1 MKNKQYFQLIT
12 AGNIAELYI
21 YGDISAC
28 PQDDGVSAA
37 SLSAQLAAL
46 QGVSQ
51 INVYINSYGGDVS
64 EGVAIY
70 NALKRH
76 NAKIVTY
83 CDGMACSI
91 ASVIFMAGDE
101 RIMCNPS
108 FLMIHDAWTYAAGN
122 ADDFRKAADDLDVI
136 TTASISAYMAHC
148 KLSEQELRSKM
159 KAETWL
165 THTQALEMGFATG
178 IMDAEIAEKPAQNA
192 KMHAYELFLQAVS
205 FKNIDEDDGKK
216 PPKPPEED
224 DDSDKDKAKEPP
236 KPPDNSDEND
246 DPEDDDPEDKP
257 DDDDNEDE
265 KKHVSKPAQQ
275 WSRFFNALF
284 SN

>member
-1 MKNKQYFQLIT
+1 MSNKQFFQLVT

-28 PQDDGVSAA
+28 PQDDGISAA
-37 SLSAQLAAL
+37 SLSMQLAAL
-46 QGVSQ
+46 QGVNQ

-136 TTASISAYMAHC
+136 TTASISA
-148 KLSEQELRSKM
+148 
-159 KAETWL
+159 
-165 THTQALEMGFATG
+165 
-178 IMDAEIAEKPAQNA
+178 
-192 KMHAYELFLQAVS
+192 
-205 FKNIDEDDGKK
+205 
-216 PPKPPEED
+216 
-224 DDSDKDKAKEPP
+224 
-236 KPPDNSDEND
+236 
-246 DPEDDDPEDKP
+246 
-257 DDDDNEDE
+257 
-265 KKHVSKPAQQ
+265 
-275 WSRFFNALF
+275 
-284 SN
+284 

>member
-1 MKNKQYFQLIT
+1 MNKKQFFQLVT
-12 AGNIAELYI
+12 AGNVAELYI
-21 YGDISAC
+21 YGDISAY
-28 PQDDGVSAA
+28 PSEDSVSAA
-37 SLSAQLAAL
+37 SLSMQLAGMKDA
-46 QGVSQ
+46 QQ

-76 NAKIVTY
+76 NAKVVTY

-148 KLSEQELRSKM
+148 KISEQELREKM

-165 THTQALEMGFATG
+165 THNEALEMGFATG

-192 KMHAYELFLQAVS
+192 KKHAYELFLKAIK
-205 FKNIDEDDGKK
+205 FKNIDEDDAKV
-216 PPKPPEED
+216 PPAPPEEPDDVPDRD
-224 DDSDKDKAKEPP
+224 DDSDGQDDNPETQEP
-236 KPPDNSDEND
+236 
-246 DPEDDDPEDKP
+246 P
-257 DDDDNEDE
+257 DDDEDD
-265 KKHVSKPAQQ
+265 KKKQAHTPAQQ
-275 WSRFFNALF
+275 WSGFFNALI
-284 SN
+284 SM

>member
-1 MKNKQYFQLIT
+1 MSTKQYFQLVT
-12 AGNIAELYI
+12 AGNIAEIYI

-28 PQDDGVSAA
+28 PQDDGVSAS
-37 SLSAQLAAL
+37 SLSMQLAAL

-76 NAKIVTY
+76 SAKIVTY

-136 TTASISAYMAHC
+136 TTASISAYMSHC
-148 KLSEQELRSKM
+148 KISEQELREKM

-178 IMDAEIAEKPAQNA
+178 IMDAETAEKPAQNA
-192 KMHAYELFLQAVS
+192 KMQAFELFSKAIT
-205 FKNIDEDDGKK
+205 FKNIEDDPDK
-216 PPKPPEED
+216 ED
-224 DDSDKDKAKEPP
+224 DSEEKESDSEPEAP
-236 KPPDNSDEND
+236 
-246 DPEDDDPEDKP
+246 P
-257 DDDDNEDE
+257 DDDDDE
-265 KKHVSKPAQQ
+265 NKIKQVANPAQQ
-275 WSRFFNALF
+275 WSGFFNALF

>member
-1 MKNKQYFQLIT
+1 MKNKQFFQLIT
-12 AGNIAELYI
+12 AGNIAEIYI

-76 NAKIVTY
+76 SAKVVTC

-148 KLSEQELRSKM
+148 KISEQELREKM

-192 KMHAYELFLQAVS
+192 KNHAFELFSKAIR
-205 FKNIDEDDGKK
+205 FKNLDDDEENDSNAPSAPQNEPNAPDDDL
-216 PPKPPEED
+216 ESE
-224 DDSDKDKAKEPP
+224 DDSDGEDG
-236 KPPDNSDEND
+236 N
-246 DPEDDDPEDKP
+246 PETEDTP
-257 DDDDNEDE
+257 DDDDEDE
-265 KKHVSKPAQQ
+265 LKKGFSPAQQ
-275 WSRFFNALF
+275 WSGFFNALF

>member
-1 MKNKQYFQLIT
+1 MSTKQYFQLVT

-37 SLSAQLAAL
+37 SLSMQLAAL

-148 KLSEQELRSKM
+148 KLSEQELRAKM

-165 THTQALEMGFATG
+165 THTQALEMGFATS
-178 IMDAEIAEKPAQNA
+178 IMDDPIAEKPAQNA
-192 KMHAYELFLQAVS
+192 KMHAFEMLLQAIS

-216 PPKPPEED
+216 PPVNPDED
-224 DDSDKDKAKEPP
+224 DDSGDDDSKDEAKEPP
-236 KPPDNSDEND
+236 KPPDDSDKND
-246 DPEDDDPEDKP
+246 DSDDE
-257 DDDDNEDE
+257 EDE
-265 KKHVSKPAQQ
+265 KNHVPNPAQQ
-275 WSRFFNALF
+275 WSGFFNALF

>member
-1 MKNKQYFQLIT
+1 MNKKQYFQLIT
-12 AGNIAELYI
+12 TGNIAEIYI

-37 SLSAQLAAL
+37 SLSMQLAAL
-46 QGVSQ
+46 QGVKQ

-76 NAKIVTY
+76 SAKIVTY

-122 ADDFRKAADDLDVI
+122 AEDFRKAADDMDVI

-148 KLSEQELRSKM
+148 KISEQELREKM
-159 KAETWL
+159 HAETWL

-178 IMDAEIAEKPAQNA
+178 IMDAEITEKPAQNA
-192 KMHAYELFLQAVS
+192 KMHAFELFMKAIK
-205 FKNIDEDDGKK
+205 FKNIDEDDAREPSVPQNEPEVPDDK
-216 PPKPPEED
+216 P
-224 DDSDKDKAKEPP
+224 DSDEDSDGKDGNPEPQEPP
-236 KPPDNSDEND
+236 END
-246 DPEDDDPEDKP
+246 DEDKK
-257 DDDDNEDE
+257 EQ
-265 KKHVSKPAQQ
+265 VSTPAQQ
-275 WSRFFNALF
+275 WSGFFNALI
-284 SN
+284 SMKNERMMK

>member
-1 MKNKQYFQLIT
+1 MNKQFFQLVT

-21 YGDISAC
+21 YGDISAY
-28 PQDDGVSAA
+28 PQEDGVSAA
-37 SLSAQLAAL
+37 SLSMQLAAL

-76 NAKIVTY
+76 SAKIVTY

-148 KLSEQELRSKM
+148 KISEQELREKM

-165 THTQALEMGFATG
+165 THTEALEMGFATG

-192 KMHAYELFLQAVS
+192 KKHAYELFLKAIK
-205 FKNIDEDDGKK
+205 FKNIDEDDAKV
-216 PPKPPEED
+216 PPAPQDEPEEPDNTSESD
-224 DDSDKDKAKEPP
+224 DDSDGEGGNPEPKEPP
-236 KPPDNSDEND
+236 D
-246 DPEDDDPEDKP
+246 DDEDD
-257 DDDDNEDE
+257 
-265 KKHVSKPAQQ
+265 KKKQVPTPAQQ
-275 WSRFFNALF
+275 WSGFLNALI
-284 SN
+284 SMKNRKDDE

>member
-1 MKNKQYFQLIT
+1 MSKKQFFQLVT

-37 SLSAQLAAL
+37 SLSMQLAAL
-46 QGVSQ
+46 QGAKQ

-76 NAKIVTY
+76 SAKIVTY

-122 ADDFRKAADDLDVI
+122 AEDFRKAADDLDVI

-148 KLSEQELRSKM
+148 KISEQELREKM
-159 KAETWL
+159 HAETWL

-178 IMDAEIAEKPAQNA
+178 IMDAEITEKPAQNA
-192 KMHAYELFLQAVS
+192 KMHAFELFMKAIK
-205 FKNIDEDDGKK
+205 FKNIDEDDARE
-216 PPKPPEED
+216 PSAPQNEPEEPD
-224 DDSDKDKAKEPP
+224 DKPDSEEDSGGEGGNPEPQA
-236 KPPDNSDEND
+236 PPEND
-246 DPEDDDPEDKP
+246 DEDKK
-257 DDDDNEDE
+257 EQ
-265 KKHVSKPAQQ
+265 VSTPAQQ
-275 WSRFFNALF
+275 WSGFFNALI
-284 SN
+284 SMKNERMMK

>member
-1 MKNKQYFQLIT
+1 MKNKAFFQLIT

-28 PQDDGVSAA
+28 PQEDGVSAA
-37 SLSAQLAAL
+37 SLSMQLAAL

-148 KLSEQELRSKM
+148 KLSEQELRAKM

-192 KMHAYELFLQAVS
+192 KMHAYQLFLQAIA

-216 PPKPPEED
+216 PPVPED
-224 DDSDKDKAKEPP
+224 DPDEADDS
-236 KPPDNSDEND
+236 
-246 DPEDDDPEDKP
+246 EDDDPKEP
-257 DDDDNEDE
+257 PNDDDEDDKE
-265 KKHVSKPAQQ
+265 KHVSKPAQQ
-275 WSRFFNALF
+275 WSGFFNAIF

>member
-1 MKNKQYFQLIT
+1 MSNKQFFQLVT

-37 SLSAQLAAL
+37 SLSMQLAAL
-46 QGVSQ
+46 QGVKQ

-76 NAKIVTY
+76 SAKIVTY

-122 ADDFRKAADDLDVI
+122 AEDFRKAADDLDVI

-148 KLSEQELRSKM
+148 KISEQELREKM
-159 KAETWL
+159 HAETWL
-165 THTQALEMGFATG
+165 THTQAFEMGFATG
-178 IMDAEIAEKPAQNA
+178 IMDAEITEKPAQNA
-192 KMHAYELFLQAVS
+192 KMHAFELFMNAIH
-205 FKNIDEDDGKK
+205 FKNIDEDDGREIS
-216 PPKPPEED
+216 PPQDEPEEPDDNEKNPEGENDDQEPEKPPEND
-224 DDSDKDKAKEPP
+224 DDE
-236 KPPDNSDEND
+236 DEND
-246 DPEDDDPEDKP
+246 
-257 DDDDNEDE
+257 
-265 KKHVSKPAQQ
+265 KKKQVSTPAQQ
-275 WSRFFNALF
+275 WSGFFNALI
-284 SN
+284 SMKTKG

>member
-1 MKNKQYFQLIT
+1 MSKKQFFQLIT
-12 AGNIAELYI
+12 AGNIAEIYI

-37 SLSAQLAAL
+37 SLSAELAAL

-76 NAKIVTY
+76 SAKVVTY

-148 KLSEQELRSKM
+148 KISEQELREKM

-178 IMDAEIAEKPAQNA
+178 IMDAEMSEKPAQNA
-192 KMHAYELFLQAVS
+192 KMHAFELFLKAIK
-205 FKNIDEDDGKK
+205 FKNIDEDGAKAPSAPQNESNEPDDE
-216 PPKPPEED
+216 PESE
-224 DDSDKDKAKEPP
+224 DDSDGEGG
-236 KPPDNSDEND
+236 N
-246 DPEDDDPEDKP
+246 PETEDAP
-257 DDDDNEDE
+257 DDDDKDE
-265 KKHVSKPAQQ
+265 KKNGSSPAQQ
-275 WSRFFNALF
+275 WSGFFNALF
-284 SN
+284 PM

>member
-1 MKNKQYFQLIT
+1 MSKKQFFQLIT
-12 AGNIAELYI
+12 TGNIAEIYI
-21 YGDISAC
+21 YGDISAY
-28 PQDDGVSAA
+28 PQEDGVSAA
-37 SLSAQLAAL
+37 SLSAQLASIHDV
-46 QGVSQ
+46 QQ

-76 NAKIVTY
+76 SAKIVTF

-148 KLSEQELRSKM
+148 KISEQELREKM

-165 THTQALEMGFATG
+165 THTQALEMGFATS
-178 IMDAEIAEKPAQNA
+178 IMDAEIAEKPSQNA
-192 KMHAYELFLQAVS
+192 KNRAFELFSKAIK
-205 FKNIDEDDGKK
+205 FKNIDEDDAKA
-216 PPKPPEED
+216 PSTPQNEPEKSDDVPDRD
-224 DDSDKDKAKEPP
+224 DDSDGEGGNPETKEPP
-236 KPPDNSDEND
+236 DDDEN
-246 DPEDDDPEDKP
+246 
-257 DDDDNEDE
+257 
-265 KKHVSKPAQQ
+265 KKSSSPAQQ
-275 WSRFFNALF
+275 WSGFFNALF

>member
-1 MKNKQYFQLIT
+1 MSKKQFFQLIN
-12 AGNIAELYI
+12 AGNIAEIYI

-76 NAKIVTY
+76 SAKVVTY

-148 KLSEQELRSKM
+148 KISEQELREKM

-165 THTQALEMGFATG
+165 THNQALEMGFATG
-178 IMDAEIAEKPAQNA
+178 IMDAEMSEKPAQNA
-192 KMHAYELFLQAVS
+192 KMHAFELFLKAIR
-205 FKNIDEDDGKK
+205 FKNLDDDEENDSNAPSAPQNEPNAPDDE
-216 PPKPPEED
+216 PESN
-224 DDSDKDKAKEPP
+224 DDSDGEG
-236 KPPDNSDEND
+236 DN
-246 DPEDDDPEDKP
+246 PETEDTP
-257 DDDDNEDE
+257 DDDEEDE
-265 KKHVSKPAQQ
+265 IKKGSSPAQQ
-275 WSRFFNALF
+275 WSGFFNALF